1 MKKILL
7 TFAVAALMLFFAAC
21 DKTNDG
27 YGRLIVNITDAPF
40 PIDMV
45 ESAEV
50 TITKLEIRKAGDCV
64 REDTCSFKVIWE
76 GSETFNLLD
85 LRNGVIAK
93 LADIEIPEGEYDLFR
108 LYVDKANLKVKDG
121 DTYTVKVPGGNRSGI
136 KVFINPLVLVE
147 EGLTTEMLLD
157 FDLSN
162 SFVVQGNMHSPAG
175 IKGFIFKPVIRAAN
189 NATAGRLEGTVKDAE
204 GVALKDVAID
214 IRQGDEIVSSAIS
227 DDNGNFALL
236 GLPCGTYSLTASKA
250 GFKTL
255 EMEEIIITKGNR
267 KTLNL
272 ELTLEE

>member
-7 TFAVAALMLFFAAC
+7 TFAAAALMLFFAAC

-64 REDTCSFKVIWE
+64 REDTCSFEVIWE

-85 LRNGVIAK
+85 LRNGVVTK
-93 LADIEIPEGEYDLFR
+93 LADIEIPEGEYDLLR
-108 LYVDKANLKVKDG
+108 LYVDEASLKVKDG
-121 DTYTVKVPGGNRSGI
+121 DTYTVKVPGGSRSGI
-136 KVFINPLVLVE
+136 KVFINPVVLVE
-147 EGLTTEMLLD
+147 EGLTAEMLLD

-214 IRQGDEIVSSAIS
+214 IKQGDEVVSSAIS
-227 DDNGNFALL
+227 DDNGNFVLL

-272 ELTLEE
+272 ELKLEE

>member
-1 MKKILL
+1 MMKILL
-7 TFAVAALMLFFAAC
+7 TFAAAALMLFFAGC

-64 REDTCSFKVIWE
+64 REDTCSFEVIWE

-85 LRNGVIAK
+85 LRNGVVTK
-93 LADIEIPEGEYDLFR
+93 LADIEIPEGEYDLLR
-108 LYVDKANLKVKDG
+108 LYVDEASLKVKDG
-121 DTYTVKVPGGNRSGI
+121 DTYTVKVPGGSRSGI
-136 KVFINPLVLVE
+136 KVFINPVVLVE
-147 EGLTTEMLLD
+147 EGLTAEMLLD

-214 IRQGDEIVSSAIS
+214 IKQGDEVVSSAIS
-227 DDNGNFALL
+227 DDNGNFVLL

-272 ELTLEE
+272 ELEPEE

>member
-1 MKKILL
+1 
-7 TFAVAALMLFFAAC
+7 
-21 DKTNDG
+21 
-27 YGRLIVNITDAPF
+27 
-40 PIDMV
+40 
-45 ESAEV
+45 
-50 TITKLEIRKAGDCV
+50 
-64 REDTCSFKVIWE
+64 
-76 GSETFNLLD
+76 
-85 LRNGVIAK
+85 
-93 LADIEIPEGEYDLFR
+93 
-108 LYVDKANLKVKDG
+108 
-121 DTYTVKVPGGNRSGI
+121 
-136 KVFINPLVLVE
+136 
-147 EGLTTEMLLD
+147 MLLD

-189 NATAGRLEGTVKDAE
+189 NVTAGRLEGTVKDAE

>member
-64 REDTCSFKVIWE
+64 MEDTCSFKVIWE

-93 LADIEIPEGEYDLFR
+93 LADIEIPEGEYDLLR

-121 DTYTVKVPGGNRSGI
+121 DTYTVKVPGGSRSGI

>member
-1 MKKILL
+1 MMKILL
-7 TFAVAALMLFFAAC
+7 TFAAAALMLFFAGC

-64 REDTCSFKVIWE
+64 REDTCSFEVIWE

-93 LADIEIPEGEYDLFR
+93 LADIEIPEGEYDLLR
-108 LYVDKANLKVKDG
+108 LYVDEASLKVKDG
-121 DTYTVKVPGGNRSGI
+121 DTYTVKVPGGSRSGI
-136 KVFINPLVLVE
+136 KVFINPVVLVE
-147 EGLTTEMLLD
+147 EGLTAEMLLD

-214 IRQGDEIVSSAIS
+214 IKQGDEVVSSAIS
-227 DDNGNFALL
+227 DDNGNFVLL

-272 ELTLEE
+272 ELEPEE

>member
-7 TFAVAALMLFFAAC
+7 TFAAAAFMLVFAGC

-27 YGRLIVNITDAPF
+27 NGRLVVNITDAPF

-64 REDTCSFKVIWE
+64 REDTCSFEVIWE

-93 LADIEIPEGEYDLFR
+93 LADIEIPEGEYDLLR
-108 LYVDKANLKVKDG
+108 LYVDEASLKVKDG
-121 DTYTVKVPGGNRSGI
+121 DTYTVKVPGGSRSGI
-136 KVFINPLVLVE
+136 KVFINPVVLVE
-147 EGLTTEMLLD
+147 EGLTAEMLLD

-214 IRQGDEIVSSAIS
+214 IKQGDEVVSSAIS
-227 DDNGNFALL
+227 DDNGNFVLL

-272 ELTLEE
+272 ELKLEE